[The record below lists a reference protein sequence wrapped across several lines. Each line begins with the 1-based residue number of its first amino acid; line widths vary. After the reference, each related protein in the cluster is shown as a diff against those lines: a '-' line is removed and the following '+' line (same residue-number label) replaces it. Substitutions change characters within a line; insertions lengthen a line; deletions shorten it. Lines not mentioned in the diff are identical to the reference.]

1 MNIHIRSD
9 KKEFSTYL
17 KSRFT
22 FLTLEFFLKD
32 QESEPS
38 VLMAILIFIYY
49 IEHVKG
55 KKLLFLIY

>member
-1 MNIHIRSD
+1 MNVHIRSD

-38 VLMAILIFIYY
+38 VLMAILTFIYY
-49 IEHVKG
+49 TDHVKG
-55 KKLLFLIY
+55 KKFIFLIY